1 MNKFA
6 EIAKFGKELVETQAI
21 ENALDLIA
29 IEAKKL
35 LKCERCSIF
44 LIDYESQM
52 LWTKHS
58 DGIGRIAIST
68 DAGIVGYTFKTRS
81 PQIVN
86 NPYDNQ
92 FFMPN
97 IDKKSGFTTKNII
110 TTLIFDSNREVIG
123 IIQLLNKVE
132 GDFDEEDMKVLNFF
146 ANYVSGTLELALIQ
160 EKNTQL

>member
-6 EIAKFGKELVETQAI
+6 EIAKFGKELVETQEI

-68 DAGIVGYTFKTRS
+68 DAGIVGHTFKTRA

-123 IIQLLNKVE
+123 IIQLLNKLE
-132 GDFDEEDMKVLNFF
+132 GDFEEDDLKVLNFF

>member
-1 MNKFA
+1 MKTNKFA
-6 EIAKFGKELVETQAI
+6 EIANFGKELVQTQEI
-21 ENALDLIA
+21 ENALELIA
-29 IEAKKL
+29 IEAKGL

-58 DGIGRIAIST
+58 DGIGRIAISIDT
-68 DAGIVGYTFKTRS
+68 GIVGHTFKTRS

-86 NPYDNQ
+86 NPYENQ

-123 IIQLLNKVE
+123 IIQLLNKIE
-132 GDFDEEDMKVLNFF
+132 SDFDEEDMKILNFF
-146 ANYVSGTLELALIQ
+146 ANYVSGALELALIQ
-160 EKNTQL
+160 EQNI

>member
-1 MNKFA
+1 MKTNKFA
-6 EIAKFGKELVETQAI
+6 EIANFGKELVQTQEI
-21 ENALDLIA
+21 ENALELIA
-29 IEAKKL
+29 IEAKGL

-58 DGIGRIAIST
+58 DGIGRIAISIDT
-68 DAGIVGYTFKTRS
+68 GIVGHTFKTRS

-86 NPYDNQ
+86 NPYENP

-110 TTLIFDSNREVIG
+110 TTLIFDSNREAIG
-123 IIQLLNKVE
+123 IIQLLNKIE
-132 GDFDEEDMKVLNFF
+132 GDFDEEDMKILNFF
-146 ANYVSGTLELALIQ
+146 ANYVSGTLELALLQ
-160 EKNTQL
+160 EKNI

>member
-6 EIAKFGKELVETQAI
+6 EIARFGKELVETQ
-21 ENALDLIA
+21 EVSNALELIA

-35 LKCERCSIF
+35 LECERCSIF
-44 LIDYESQM
+44 LIDYEAQM

-58 DGIGRIAIST
+58 DGIGRIAISA
-68 DAGIVGYTFKTRS
+68 DSGIVGHTFKTRT

-86 NPYDNQ
+86 NPYENR

-97 IDKKSGFTTKNII
+97 IDKKSGFKTKNII

-123 IIQLLNKVE
+123 IIQLLNKLE
-132 GDFDEEDMKVLNFF
+132 GDFDEENLKVLNFF
-146 ANYVSGTLELALIQ
+146 ANYVSGTLELALLQ
-160 EKNTQL
+160 EKITQL

>member
-6 EIAKFGKELVETQAI
+6 EIAKFGKELVETQEI

-68 DAGIVGYTFKTRS
+68 DAGIVGHTFKTRS

-123 IIQLLNKVE
+123 IIQLLNKLE
-132 GDFDEEDMKVLNFF
+132 SDFDEEDMKVLNFF

>member
-6 EIAKFGKELVETQAI
+6 EIAKFGKELI
-21 ENALDLIA
+21 EAQEMDNALELIA

-35 LKCERCSIF
+35 LKCERCSIY
-44 LIDYESQM
+44 LIDYEAQM

-68 DAGIVGYTFKTRS
+68 DSGIVGHTFKTRA

-86 NPYDNQ
+86 NPYENP

-123 IIQLLNKVE
+123 IIQLLNKLE
-132 GDFDEEDMKVLNFF
+132 GEFSEEDMKVLNFF
-146 ANYVSGTLELALIQ
+146 ANYISGTLELALLQ
-160 EKNTQL
+160 EKVF